1 MKRILFVTIIL
12 HLPLFVLHS
21 LAQDKVVV
29 TGSVQSDMLVP
40 NKDTKTGFVKGNA
53 SGGYEDDFM
62 TNTYADVNLQSKYV
76 DAGARFEFTQFPMPG
91 FNDKANDFKGWGVP
105 NIYVKGKLKN
115 VEITGGSFYEQFG
128 SGFILRTYEERSLG
142 IDNSLLGGRVVY
154 TPYKGI
160 TLKALSGLQR
170 TYWKNT
176 VICADVELKKN
187 TVSGG
192 DLELNIDEWVPKMQQ
207 GGTRLMV
214 GGSWVNKHEKDEFV
228 IADPTHRYNFP
239 TFVNAF
245 DFRANFQT
253 HGFGLLAEYAFKTQ
267 DPTLIYG
274 YNYDRGQV
282 GMISASY
289 SKKGMSF
296 LAQARRSELMDFRS
310 QRNIDRLS
318 RAGYINHLPA
328 FTMDH
333 TYALAALYPYATQPD
348 GEWAIQGSAAY
359 TFKRKTKLGGKY
371 GMTAKLNFSH
381 VRNDGQTYY
390 QDINVQLER
399 KFTKEFKLNL
409 MYMNQMYNQTV
420 MEGHGGMIH
429 ANIGVLEGRYQF
441 NKKYT
446 LRAEFQYLHTPED
459 DKDWLYGLAELSIVP
474 HWMISLADMY
484 NVGNTK
490 THYYQGSV
498 TYNIKS
504 HRIQLG
510 YVRNRAGFNC
520 SGGVCRRVPA
530 SRGVT
535 LSYNYNF

>member
-1 MKRILFVTIIL
+1 MNRFVILLLLLLVA
-12 HLPLFVLHS
+12 LPS
-21 LAQDKVVV
+21 KSQERKVAV

-40 NKDTKTGFVKGNA
+40 NKDTETGFVRGNA
-53 SGGYEDDFM
+53 AGGYEDKFM
-62 TNTYADVNLQSKYV
+62 TNTYADVNLQSKWI
-76 DAGARFEFTQFPMPG
+76 DAGMRFEFLSFPMPG
-91 FNDKANDFKGWGVP
+91 FKDAANDFDGSGIP
-105 NIYVKGKLKN
+105 NVFVKAKLKK
-115 VEITGGSFYEQFG
+115 VEITAGSFYEQFG

-142 IDNSLLGGRVVY
+142 IDNSLLGGRVVFN
-154 TPYKGI
+154 PYRGI
-160 TLKALSGLQR
+160 ALKALAGVQR
-170 TYWKNT
+170 TYWKWERNT
-176 VICADVELKKN
+176 VA
-187 TVSGG
+187 GG
-192 DLELNIDEWVPKMQQ
+192 DLELSLDEWIKPMQK
-207 GGTRLMV
+207 GGTRLLL
-214 GGSWVNKHEKDEFV
+214 GASWVNKHEKDEV
-228 IADPTHRYNFP
+228 VMVPSAPAYRYNFP
-239 TFVNAF
+239 LFVNAF
-245 DFRANFQT
+245 DFRANLQT

-267 DPTLIYG
+267 DPTLINT

-282 GMISASY
+282 GMLSASY
-289 SKKGMSF
+289 SKKGMSL

-310 QRNIDRLS
+310 QRRVERLS
-318 RAGYINHLPA
+318 RAAYINHLPA

-348 GEWAIQGSAAY
+348 GEWAVQGSAAY
-359 TFKRKTKLGGKY
+359 NFKKKTKLGGKY

-399 KFTKEFKLNL
+399 KFTKQFKLNL
-409 MYMNQMYNQTV
+409 MYMNQTYNQTI
-420 MEGHGGMIH
+420 MEGEGGMIH
-429 ANIGVLEGRYQF
+429 ANIGIVEGRYQF
-441 NKKYT
+441 NKKFT
-446 LRAEFQYLHTPED
+446 LRAELQYLHTPDD

-484 NVGNTK
+484 NVGRTN

>member
-1 MKRILFVTIIL
+1 MALLALSCAGQWSVFNHQLTFAPL
-12 HLPLFVLHS
+12 H
-21 LAQDKVVV
+21 AQSVSV
-29 TGSVQSDMLVP
+29 TGSVQSDMMVA
-40 NKDTKTGFVKGNA
+40 NKDSETGFLKGQA
-53 SGGYEDDFM
+53 DGFDTYFM
-62 TNTYADVNLQSKYV
+62 NNTYADVALQSKYV
-76 DAGARFEFTQFPMPG
+76 DAGMRFEYLDYPMPG
-91 FNDKANDFKGWGVP
+91 FNDNANPFAGRGFS

-115 VEITGGSFYEQFG
+115 VELTGGSFYEQFG
-128 SGFILRTYEERSLG
+128 SGFILRSYEERSLG

-160 TLKALSGLQR
+160 TLKALSGVQR
-170 TYWKNT
+170 TYW
-176 VICADVELKKN
+176 ELKKN
-187 TVSGG
+187 TVSGA
-192 DLELNIDEWVPKMQQ
+192 DVELNIEEWAPKMQKA
-207 GGTRLMV
+207 GTRLSL
-214 GGSWVNKHEKDEFV
+214 GGSWVNKYERSEFV
-228 IADPTHRYNFP
+228 MADAFHRYNFP
-239 TFVNAF
+239 KFVNAF
-245 DFRANFQT
+245 DVRANLRT

-267 DPTLIYG
+267 DPTLING
-274 YNYDRGQV
+274 YDYSNGQV
-282 GMISASY
+282 GMLSASY

-310 QRNIDRLS
+310 ERNINRLS
-318 RAGYINHLPA
+318 RAAYINHLPA

-348 GEWAIQGSAAY
+348 GEWAVQGSAAY

-371 GMTAKLNFSH
+371 GMTVKVNLSH

-399 KFTKEFKLNL
+399 KFTKQFKLNL
-409 MYMNQMYNQTV
+409 MYMNQKYNQTV
-420 MEGHGGMIH
+420 MEGHGGMVN
-429 ANIGVLEGRYQF
+429 ANIAVAEGRYQF
-441 NKKYT
+441 NRKYT
-446 LRAEFQYLHTPED
+446 LRMELQYLHTPDD
-459 DKDWLYGLAELSIVP
+459 DKDWLYGMAELSIVP
-474 HWMISLADMY
+474 HWMISLSDMY
-484 NVGNTK
+484 NVGRTN

-498 TYNIKS
+498 TYNLKA

>member
-1 MKRILFVTIIL
+1 MKRIALVTLIL
-12 HLPLFVLHS
+12 HSSLFALHS
-21 LAQDKVVV
+21 QAQDKVVV
-29 TGSVQSDMLVP
+29 TGSVQSDMLLP
-40 NKDTKTGFVKGNA
+40 NKDTETGFVKGNA

-76 DAGARFEFTQFPMPG
+76 DAGARFEFTQFPLPG
-91 FNDKANDFKGWGVP
+91 FNDRYNDFKGWGIP
-105 NIYVKGKLKN
+105 NVFVKGKLKN
-115 VEITGGSFYEQFG
+115 LEITAGSFYEQFG

-160 TLKALSGLQR
+160 TVKALAGVQR
-170 TYWKNT
+170 TYWKL
-176 VICADVELKKN
+176 EKN

-192 DLELNIDEWVPKMQQ
+192 DLELNLDEWIRPMQQ
-207 GGTRLMV
+207 GGTRLLV
-214 GGSWVNKHEKDEFV
+214 GGSWVNKHEGDEIVMAPPAF
-228 IADPTHRYNFP
+228 THRYNFP
-239 TFVNAF
+239 RFVNAF
-245 DFRANFQT
+245 DLRTRLQT

-267 DPTLIYG
+267 DPTRING

-282 GMISASY
+282 GMLSASY

-296 LAQARRSELMDFRS
+296 LAQAKRSKLMDFRS
-310 QRNIDRLS
+310 QRNVDRLS
-318 RAGYINHLPA
+318 RAAYINHLPA

-348 GEWAIQGSAAY
+348 GEWAVQGSAAY
-359 TFKRKTKLGGKY
+359 TFKKNTKMGGKY
-371 GMTAKLNFSH
+371 GMTAKVNFSH
-381 VRNDGQTYY
+381 VREGGTTYY
-390 QDINVQLER
+390 QDVNLQLER
-399 KFTKEFKLNL
+399 KLTKKFKLNF
-409 MYMNQMYNQTV
+409 MYMNQRYNKGV
-420 MEGHGGMIH
+420 IEGEEGMVNS
-429 ANIGVLEGRYQF
+429 NIFILEGKHQF
-441 NKKYT
+441 NRKHT
-446 LRAEFQYLHTPED
+446 LRFEGQFLHTPD
-459 DKDWLYGLAELSIVP
+459 DEKDWLYALVEYSFMP
-474 HWMISLADMY
+474 HWMITVADMY
-484 NVGNTK
+484 NVGVTDR
-490 THYYQGSV
+490 HYYQGLV

>member
-1 MKRILFVTIIL
+1 MKCPNKIIVRL
-12 HLPLFVLHS
+12 AALLITFNFQVSSFNLN
-21 LAQDKVVV
+21 AQDKVVV
-29 TGSVQSDMLVP
+29 TGSVQSDMLLP
-40 NKDTKTGFVKGNA
+40 NKDAETGFVKGNA
-53 SGGYEDDFM
+53 AGGYEDNFM
-62 TNTYADVNLQSKYV
+62 TNTYADVSLQSKYV
-76 DAGARFEFTQFPMPG
+76 DAGVRFEFLEFPMPG
-91 FNDKANDFKGWGVP
+91 FHDAANDFKGWGFP

-115 VEITGGSFYEQFG
+115 LELTGGSFYEQFG

-154 TPYKGI
+154 TPYRGI
-160 TLKALSGLQR
+160 RLKALAGVQR
-170 TYWKNT
+170 TYWK
-176 VICADVELKKN
+176 LKRN

-192 DLELNIDEWVPKMQQ
+192 DLELNLDEWIRPMQE
-207 GGTRLMV
+207 GGTRLLV

-228 IADPTHRYNFP
+228 MADPTHRYNFP

-245 DFRANFQT
+245 DFRANLQT

-267 DPTLIYG
+267 DPTRING

-282 GMISASY
+282 GMLSASY
-289 SKKGMSF
+289 SKTCKSF
-296 LAQARRSELMDFRS
+296 LAQVRRSEFMDFRS

-318 RAGYINHLPA
+318 RAAYINHLPA

-348 GEWAIQGSAAY
+348 GEWAYQASAAY
-359 TFKRKTKLGGKY
+359 TFKKATKLGGKY
-371 GMTAKLNFSH
+371 GMTLKVNFSH
-381 VRNDGQTYY
+381 VRNEGHTYY

-399 KFTKEFKLNL
+399 KFSKQFKLNL
-409 MYMNQMYNQTV
+409 MYMNQRYNQTV
-420 MEGHGGMIH
+420 MEGEGGMVH
-429 ANIGVLEGRYQF
+429 ANIAVAEGRYQF
-441 NKKYT
+441 NRKLT
-446 LRAEFQYLHTPED
+446 LRAEVQYLHTPD
-459 DKDWLYGLAELSIVP
+459 DDGDWIYGLGELSIVP
-474 HWMISLADMY
+474 HWMISLSDMY
-484 NVGNTK
+484 NLGKTH